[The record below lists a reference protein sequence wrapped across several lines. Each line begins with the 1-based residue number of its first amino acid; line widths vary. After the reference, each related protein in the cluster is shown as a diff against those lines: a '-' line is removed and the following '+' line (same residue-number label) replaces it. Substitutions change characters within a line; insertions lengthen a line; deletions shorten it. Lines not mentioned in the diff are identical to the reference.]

1 MFFSG
6 IKSETGGILE
16 ELRDL
21 FSQKFKIKTIQ
32 RMLIEFRALFVILQI
47 TRKSMT
53 KMIPVISENMVL

>member
-1 MFFSG
+1 MFLCG
-6 IKSETGGILE
+6 IRSETGGILE

-53 KMIPVISENMVL
+53 KMIPVMSENMVL

>member
-47 TRKSMT
+47 TRKNMT
-53 KMIPVISENMVL
+53 KMIPVMSENMVL

>member
-1 MFFSG
+1 MFLCG
-6 IKSETGGILE
+6 IRSETGGILE

-47 TRKSMT
+47 TRKNMT
-53 KMIPVISENMVL
+53 KMIPVMSENMVL